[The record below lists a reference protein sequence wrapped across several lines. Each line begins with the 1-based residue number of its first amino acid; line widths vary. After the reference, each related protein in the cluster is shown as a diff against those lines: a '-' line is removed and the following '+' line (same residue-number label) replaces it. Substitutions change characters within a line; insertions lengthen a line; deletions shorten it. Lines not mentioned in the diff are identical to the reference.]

1 MGLLSKGQ
9 DVELIKRI
17 LDNND
22 RKAAD
27 ELVSR
32 YYKCVYKHIYIK
44 LKDEEVG
51 MDITQETFIA
61 ALKGLGTFNDAK
73 ASFKTW
79 LTRIADNKVTDY
91 FRSRQYHE
99 SIVTQIMDDTV
110 PETAGTETSV
120 LDKLSYEEMEKM
132 YGHHKNCEWE
142 TFRLKVYEGYTFS
155 EISARQGV
163 ELSTVKSRYYAM
175 LKRVRKE
182 WDYLE

>member
-1 MGLLSKGQ
+1 MNTENIFLVKRAQRRDKDAFCELMDLQMKDMYRVAIAILASEEDAGDAMQDTILSCWEKI
-9 DVELIKRI
+9 DT
-17 LDNND
+17 
-22 RKAAD
+22 
-27 ELVSR
+27 
-32 YYKCVYKHIYIK
+32 
-44 LKDEEVG
+44 LKKP
-51 MDITQETFIA
+51 QY
-61 ALKGLGTFNDAK
+61 
-73 ASFKTW
+73 FKTW

-99 SIVTQIMDDTV
+99 SIVTQIMDDTI
-110 PETAGTETSV
+110 PETADERAGTETSV

>member
-44 LKDEEVG
+44 LK
-51 MDITQETFIA
+51 
-61 ALKGLGTFNDAK
+61 

-110 PETAGTETSV
+110 PETADERAGTETSV